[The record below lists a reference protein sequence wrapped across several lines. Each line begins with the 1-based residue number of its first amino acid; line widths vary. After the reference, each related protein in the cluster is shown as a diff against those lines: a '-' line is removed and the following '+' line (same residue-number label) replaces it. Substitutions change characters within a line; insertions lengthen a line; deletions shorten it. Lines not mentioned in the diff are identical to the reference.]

1 MLDCTQAILLVDCQE
16 VSKGSQT
23 FSPSPLVNANMAG
36 PSFRMKLQAHQI
48 VSVLR
53 IILLIIEGLVGVHP
67 PDLTGNTFNGQTPA
81 GGYGSK
87 VSTGD
92 HYSFGRVSDIEGPI
106 GRQL

>member
-23 FSPSPLVNANMAG
+23 FSPSPRSTHMAG

-67 PDLTGNTFNGQTPA
+67 PDSTGNTPGQTPA